1 MAHLMSNN
9 LLSEDVDITKLADI
23 TEDLTGADIE
33 SLVQSATTYA
43 IVRMTN
49 GEDGNVSTADFLLAI
64 NSDVQ
69 IPPGE
74 D

>member
-1 MAHLMSNN
+1 MARLMSNN

>member
-23 TEDLTGADIE
+23 TEDLTEADIE